1 MHLPGES
8 TPLAAKRFAGLRS
21 RRTFPSPSPSSHAG
35 VSGLVPECSLPLDN
49 QDSLASALLGL
60 RLLLLRG
67 FIGID
72 RSSSASPP
80 TKVAGNHEI
89 GWVRRSRAGGCDSKA
104 APVTTCCQLCSKG
117 QPS

>member
-67 FIGID
+67 FIVESLGFQALFVQGLCWPQLLEHDGVTQGD
-72 RSSSASPP
+72 RA
-80 TKVAGNHEI
+80 A
-89 GWVRRSRAGGCDSKA
+89 RRDNLD
-104 APVTTCCQLCSKG
+104 PI
-117 QPS
+117 